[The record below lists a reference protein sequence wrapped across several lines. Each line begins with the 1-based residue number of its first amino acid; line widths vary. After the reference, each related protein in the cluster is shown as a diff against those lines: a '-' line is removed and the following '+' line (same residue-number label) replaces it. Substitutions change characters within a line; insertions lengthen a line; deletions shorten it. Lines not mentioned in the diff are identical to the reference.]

1 MAVAEQGG
9 QFTGI
14 SWRQSRRR
22 QEQVG
27 KAIALLV
34 LCAIAVLFIV
44 PLLWM
49 FVTSLKPLQDV
60 FNPTW
65 IPRPAVWANYPA
77 ALTSSPFALYFRNT
91 LIITA
96 VSVIGNVLSS
106 SLVAY
111 SFARLRYP
119 GRELVF
125 TLVLAT
131 LLLPGIVT
139 LVPTYIL
146 FSKMH
151 WVNTF
156 LPLTVPSFLGG
167 GAFNIFLLR
176 QFFRGLPFE
185 LSEAARIDGAGEL
198 RIWWQIVLP
207 LSIPILTAIAIFS
220 FQGAWEDYLSPLI
233 YLNTA
238 TKWTLQLG
246 LTTFEAGGGGL
257 PLWNYMMAASLV
269 IMLPVLIVF
278 FIAQRWFI
286 ESVAISGIKG

>member
-22 QEQVG
+22 REQAG
-27 KAIALLV
+27 KALALLI
-34 LCAIAVLFIV
+34 LCAISILFIV

-49 FVTSLKPLQDV
+49 FVTSLKPLKDV
-60 FNPTW
+60 FDPSW
-65 IPRPAVWANYPA
+65 IPQPAVWANYPA

-119 GRELVF
+119 GRELIF

>member
-1 MAVAEQGG
+1 MAVAEQGTQLTAG
-9 QFTGI
+9 

-22 QEQVG
+22 QEQAG
-27 KAIALLV
+27 KGIALVV
-34 LCAIAVLFIV
+34 LCAIAILFAV

-49 FVTSLKPLQDV
+49 LVTSLKPLQQV
-60 FNPTW
+60 FTPTW
-65 IPRPAVWANYPA
+65 IPQPAVWANYPE

-91 LIITA
+91 LLIT
-96 VSVIGNVLSS
+96 SISMIGTLLSS

-119 GRELVF
+119 GRELIF

-146 FSKMH
+146 FSKIH

-156 LPLTVPSFLGG
+156 LPLTVPSFFGG

-176 QFFRGLPFE
+176 QFFRGLPME
-185 LSEAARIDGAGEL
+185 LSEAARIDGAGEI
-198 RIWWQIVLP
+198 RIWWRIVLP

-220 FQGAWEDYLSPLI
+220 FQGSWEDYLAPLI
-233 YLNTA
+233 YLDTA

>member
-65 IPRPAVWANYPA
+65 IPQPAVWANYPA

-119 GRELVF
+119 GRELIF